1 MISPIF
7 RCALYIGM
15 IALTSVLTGCVGI
28 NQNLLLDRGTK
39 VEISDVSSTSFVSNA
54 LANSR
59 EGVDMLK
66 KRIMELTKEELAK
79 RSIEAL
85 LQPTP
90 GAAKLKY
97 DIRTVS
103 SGYRIIGSGYGIIGI
118 DKFEVK
124 YRVSLETPDGKV
136 IFADQDEKDDND
148 LDHVFEDIASR
159 VAKNVTKSFKNDLL
173 K

>member
-1 MISPIF
+1 
-7 RCALYIGM
+7 
-15 IALTSVLTGCVGI
+15 
-28 NQNLLLDRGTK
+28 
-39 VEISDVSSTSFVSNA
+39 
-54 LANSR
+54 
-59 EGVDMLK
+59 
-66 KRIMELTKEELAK
+66 MELTKEELAK